1 MWDLMTDL
9 ENGKKNE
16 KLVVY
21 FLNKHVYPDDR
32 FKLYRNNKK
41 EVDFRNNEIVA
52 ECKGRYCKFTEY
64 EETFFGYNK
73 LEYLIKKKE
82 PRKWKF
88 YFLFTNGLYVWNYR
102 ENEYSVRD
110 YFHKDRQKYV
120 KQVYVNIKYLEKIT
134 ADINSYTIL
143 PEDLDD
149 YLGLRKERDA

>member
-1 MWDLMTDL
+1 MWDLITDL

-21 FLNKHVYPDDR
+21 FLNKNVYPDDM

-52 ECKGRYCKFTEY
+52 ECKGRYCKFTDY

-82 PRKWKF
+82 PRKWKV

-134 ADINSYTIL
+134 ATINSHTFL
-143 PEDLDD
+143 PEDVDD
-149 YLGLRKERDA
+149 YLGLRKDRDA

>member
-1 MWDLMTDL
+1 MWDLITDL

-21 FLNKHVYPDDR
+21 FLNKNVYPDDM

-52 ECKGRYCKFTEY
+52 ECKGRYCKFTDY

-82 PRKWKF
+82 PRKWKV

-134 ADINSYTIL
+134 ATINSRSFL
-143 PEDLDD
+143 PEDIND
-149 YLGLRKERDA
+149 YLGTIQDRDD